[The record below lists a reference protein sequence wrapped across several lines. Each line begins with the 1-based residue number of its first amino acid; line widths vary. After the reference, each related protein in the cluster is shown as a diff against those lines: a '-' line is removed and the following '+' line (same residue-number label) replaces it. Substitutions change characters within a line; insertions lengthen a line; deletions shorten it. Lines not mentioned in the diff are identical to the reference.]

1 MDKEISKEIRSILS
15 HLREDMPLVE
25 AQTPAPETDP
35 EHEIKNYPRL
45 LQLARAGLVP
55 DEVVYQMTNVLK
67 DPKRFGVSPKIRN
80 QLYDLMI
87 KTLNYIVVSDPAA
100 WARFRNFLLDES
112 KGESDMKRNK
122 SEVYKEFKS
131 AIREYRNTLGA
142 TDDARRIA
150 RISRVLGEGAK
161 HEPGSV
167 WETENSWAGKN
178 SAGEPV
184 YWSKAE
190 YGETAKEKATAYAKG
205 EISAAQAKAEKAQ
218 AGKEA
223 VKQAV
228 KKNLQTGAAKPILS
242 KKASTEFDGPDSA
255 EGAMGS
261 DPKEEKKIATRLD
274 KIAQTLDQRFKSAKK
289 YQREFEAGGMEKS
302 AAKKAAQDKVN
313 EELGPS
319 PDFDLCKVTVPGT
332 NLYCGDNLGI
342 PRKQM
347 PQLKTAIKS
356 GSQAEKDSQLP
367 PSDPNHLPMK
377 DGEANAEK
385 KFLEHLKNKGVNV
398 EEGKSMAAAE
408 MKATQMDLVGEKVIG
423 MVNGLKAGRTKRTLD
438 SCGGLDP
445 LTKQKQCKDT
455 SGNCGNGNCGDE
467 GLLEPLIVSKDGYV
481 LDGHHRWAAIA
492 TLDLMDGRKEPFTVN
507 TTIVDM
513 EMEDLVD
520 ESNKWGDE
528 YGLERKSGKAAVK
541 PQETKKEEREPT
553 AGEQLHESLTKT
565 IEKILKEELAKYS
578 MYA

>member
-15 HLREDMPLVE
+15 HLRQDMPLVE

-112 KGESDMKRNK
+112 KEESDMKRNK
-122 SEVYKEFKS
+122 SEVYEEFKS
-131 AIREYRNTLGA
+131 AIREHRNTLGA

-205 EISAAQAKAEKAQ
+205 EISAAQAKAEKTQ

-228 KKNLQTGAAKPILS
+228 KKNVQTGAAKPIVS

-507 TTIVDM
+507 TTVVDM

>member
-15 HLREDMPLVE
+15 HLRQDMPLVE

-112 KGESDMKRNK
+112 KEESDMKRNK

-205 EISAAQAKAEKAQ
+205 ETSAAQAKAEKAQ

>member
-15 HLREDMPLVE
+15 HLRQDMTLVE
-25 AQTPAPETDP
+25 AQTPAPETNP
-35 EHEIKNYPRL
+35 EYEIKNYPRL

-112 KGESDMKRNK
+112 KEESDMKRNK
-122 SEVYKEFKS
+122 SEVYEEFVS
-131 AIREYRNTLGA
+131 TIREYRNTLGA

-178 SAGEPV
+178 SAGESV

-228 KKNLQTGAAKPILS
+228 KKNVQTGAAKPIVS
-242 KKASTEFDGPDSA
+242 KKASTEFDGPDST

-261 DPKEEKKIATRLD
+261 DPKQEKKIATRLD
-274 KIAQTLDQRFKSAKK
+274 KVAQVMQDRFKAAKK
-289 YQREFEAGGMEKS
+289 YQKEFEAGGMEKS
-302 AAKKAAQDKVN
+302 AAKKAAEDRVN
-313 EELGPS
+313 KEQGNA

-342 PRKQM
+342 PRKKM
-347 PQLKTAIKS
+347 PQLKTAILP
-356 GSQAEKDSQLP
+356 GTQAEKDSQLP
-367 PSDPNHLPMK
+367 PSDPNHLPVK

-385 KFLEHLKNKGVNV
+385 KFLEHLKNKGVKV
-398 EEGKSMAAAE
+398 DEGKSMAASE
-408 MKATQMDLVGEKVIG
+408 MKATQMDLVGEKVMG
-423 MVNGLKAGRTKRTLD
+423 MVNGLKAGRTKRLLD

-481 LDGHHRWAAIA
+481 LDGHHRWAAIT

-507 TTIVDM
+507 TTVVDM
-513 EMEDLVD
+513 EMEELVG
-520 ESNKWGDE
+520 ESNKWGNE
-528 YGLERKSGKAAVK
+528 YGLERKSGKAAEN

>member
-1 MDKEISKEIRSILS
+1 MKYETKDQIKQIFNSLYESGSPLKEE
-15 HLREDMPLVE
+15 
-25 AQTPAPETDP
+25 QTPATETDS
-35 EHEIKNYPRL
+35 EYEIKNLPRL
-45 LQLARAGLVP
+45 IQLAKAGLVP
-55 DEVVYQMTNVLK
+55 EDMVFKMSSILK

-100 WARFRNFLLDES
+100 WARFRAFLVNEQKDLES
-112 KGESDMKRNK
+112 QIDVSKQIKCILHEISKDIDPTLNARKISNNLQ
-122 SEVYKEFKS
+122 EV
-131 AIREYRNTLGA
+131 R
-142 TDDARRIA
+142 
-150 RISRVLGEGAK
+150 
-161 HEPGSV
+161 EPGTV
-167 WETENSWAGKN
+167 WETEHSWAGAN
-178 SAGEPV
+178 SSGEKV
-184 YWSKAE
+184 YYPKSE
-190 YGETAKEKATAYAKG
+190 YEDAQARATAFAKGKMSASQARQEKANDAKK
-205 EISAAQAKAEKAQ
+205 SVKAS
-218 AGKEA
+218 
-223 VKQAV
+223 V
-228 KKNLQTGAAKPILS
+228 KKNIETGAAKQISS
-242 KKASTEFDGPDSA
+242 KRANTEFTGPDSK

-261 DPKEEKKIATRLD
+261 DPKTEKKIATRLD
-274 KIAQTLDQRFKSAKK
+274 KIAQALEQRFKTAKT
-289 YQREFEAGGMEKS
+289 YQKEFEAGGMEKS

-313 EELGPS
+313 KELGSS
-319 PDFDLCKVTVPGT
+319 PDFDLCKVSVPGT

-347 PQLKTAIKS
+347 PQLKTAIKA

-385 KFLEHLKNKGVNV
+385 KFLEHLKGKGVKV
-398 EEGKSMAAAE
+398 EEGKAMAAAE
-408 MKATQMDLVGEKVIG
+408 MKATQMDLVGEKVMG
-423 MVNGLKAGRTKRTLD
+423 MVNGLKVGRTKRMVD

-445 LTKQKQCKDT
+445 MTKQKQCKDT

-492 TLDLMDGRKEPFTVN
+492 TLDLMDGRKDPFTVN

-513 EMEDLVD
+513 DMEDLVD

-528 YGLERKSGKAAVK
+528 YGLERKSGKAAIK
-541 PQETKKEEREPT
+541 PTETKKEERELT
-553 AGEQLHESLTKT
+553 AGEILHESLSKT

>member
-1 MDKEISKEIRSILS
+1 
-15 HLREDMPLVE
+15 
-25 AQTPAPETDP
+25 
-35 EHEIKNYPRL
+35 
-45 LQLARAGLVP
+45 
-55 DEVVYQMTNVLK
+55 
-67 DPKRFGVSPKIRN
+67 
-80 QLYDLMI
+80 
-87 KTLNYIVVSDPAA
+87 
-100 WARFRNFLLDES
+100 
-112 KGESDMKRNK
+112 
-122 SEVYKEFKS
+122 
-131 AIREYRNTLGA
+131 
-142 TDDARRIA
+142 
-150 RISRVLGEGAK
+150 
-161 HEPGSV
+161 
-167 WETENSWAGKN
+167 
-178 SAGEPV
+178 
-184 YWSKAE
+184 
-190 YGETAKEKATAYAKG
+190 
-205 EISAAQAKAEKAQ
+205 
-218 AGKEA
+218 
-223 VKQAV
+223 
-228 KKNLQTGAAKPILS
+228 
-242 KKASTEFDGPDSA
+242 
-255 EGAMGS
+255 MGS

>member
-15 HLREDMPLVE
+15 HLRQDMTLVE
-25 AQTPAPETDP
+25 AQTPAPETNP
-35 EHEIKNYPRL
+35 EYEIKNYPRL

-112 KGESDMKRNK
+112 KEESDMKRNK

-178 SAGEPV
+178 SAGESV

-228 KKNLQTGAAKPILS
+228 KKNVQTGAAKPIVS

-261 DPKEEKKIATRLD
+261 DPKQEKKIATRLD
-274 KIAQTLDQRFKSAKK
+274 KVAQVMQDRFKAAKK
-289 YQREFEAGGMEKS
+289 YQKEFEAGGMEKS
-302 AAKKAAQDKVN
+302 AAKKAAEDRVN
-313 EELGPS
+313 KEQGKA

-342 PRKQM
+342 PRTKM
-347 PQLKTAIKS
+347 PQLKTAILP
-356 GSQAEKDSQLP
+356 GTQAEKDSQLP
-367 PSDPNHLPMK
+367 PSDPNHLPVK

-385 KFLEHLKNKGVNV
+385 KFLEHLKNKGVKV
-398 EEGKSMAAAE
+398 DEGKSMAASE
-408 MKATQMDLVGEKVIG
+408 MKATQMDLVGEKVMG
-423 MVNGLKAGRTKRTLD
+423 MVNGLKAGRTKRLLD

-481 LDGHHRWAAIA
+481 LDGHHRWAAIT

-507 TTIVDM
+507 TTVVDM
-513 EMEDLVD
+513 EMEELVG
-520 ESNKWGDE
+520 ESNKWGNE
-528 YGLERKSGKAAVK
+528 YGLERKSGKAAEN

>member
-1 MDKEISKEIRSILS
+1 MKKHEIKERIHEILS
-15 HLREDMPLVE
+15 EMRESIPLEE
-25 AQTPAPETDP
+25 AQTPATETDP
-35 EHEIKNYPRL
+35 EYEIKNLPRL
-45 LQLARAGLVP
+45 IQLARAGLVP
-55 DEVVYQMTNVLK
+55 DDMVFKMAYILK

-100 WARFRNFLLDES
+100 WARFRAFLINEE
-112 KGESDMKRNK
+112 KEMTKK
-122 SEVYKEFKS
+122 EEVYEHIKEALHKFSKEIDPTVKS
-131 AIREYRNTLGA
+131 RMVIEELQE
-142 TDDARRIA
+142 AR
-150 RISRVLGEGAK
+150 
-161 HEPGSV
+161 EPGTV
-167 WETENSWAGKN
+167 WETEHSWAGAN
-178 SAGEPV
+178 SAGEKV
-184 YWSKAE
+184 YYPKSE
-190 YGETAKEKATAYAKG
+190 YEDAQARATSFAKG
-205 EISAAQAKAEKAQ
+205 KISAAQARQDKA
-218 AGKEA
+218 KEA
-223 VKQAV
+223 KKSVKAAV
-228 KKNLQTGAAKPILS
+228 KKNVEIGAAKQVAS
-242 KKASTEFDGPDSA
+242 KKANKEYTGPDSE

-261 DPKEEKKIATRLD
+261 DPKTEKKIATRLD
-274 KIAQTLDQRFKSAKK
+274 KIAQTLEQRFKTAKA
-289 YQREFEAGGMEKS
+289 YQKEFEAGGMEKS
-302 AAKKAAQDKVN
+302 AAKKAAQDRITK
-313 EELGPS
+313 ELGPS

-332 NLYCGDNLGI
+332 NLYCGENLGI

-347 PQLKTAIKS
+347 PQLKTAIKA

-367 PSDPNHLPMK
+367 RSDPNHLPMK

-385 KFLEHLKNKGVNV
+385 KFLEHLKNKGVKV
-398 EEGKSMAAAE
+398 EEGKVMAAAE
-408 MKATQMDLVGEKVIG
+408 MKATQMDLVGEKVMG

-492 TLDLMDGRKEPFTVN
+492 TLDLMDGRKEPFSVN
-507 TTIVDM
+507 TTVVDM
-513 EMEDLVD
+513 DMEDLVD

-528 YGLERKSGKAAVK
+528 YGLERKSGKAGVK
-541 PQETKKEEREPT
+541 PKEDKKEERELT

-565 IEKILKEELAKYS
+565 VEKILKEELAKYS